1 MGYAPTLALESL
13 FTQTKMSPSD
23 IGIIELNE
31 AFASQAVAVIR
42 DAGLDP
48 ALVNPYGGAI
58 ALGHPVGATE
68 RTSRCAS
75 PRTWSAATSSSASSR
90 CVSAAARRWRSVPE
104 GLTCPTWSATP
115 SHEGV
120 AYIRLNRPE
129 VSNAL
134 DVDAAGPSPRP
145 SNGPPPDD
153 EVRAVLLTGEGPR
166 FCAGG
171 DVAVLRSGR
180 RPALLHPPSW
190 RPSFDAGFQ
199 RLAALNMPVVAA
211 VHGAVA
217 GAGLALMLSC
227 DLIVAD
233 PATKFVFAYP
243 AIGFTPDCGLSYL
256 LPRSIGQQRA
266 LRFALMGEPASAED
280 AYTWG
285 MVTEVSADALGRGTE
300 LAIALA
306 SGSAKALGQSRR
318 LIRSGWGYGPRRR

>member
-1 MGYAPTLALESL
+1 MPDLIGYS
-13 FTQTKMSPSD
+13 
-23 IGIIELNE
+23 
-31 AFASQAVAVIR
+31 VAQ
-42 DAGLDP
+42 
-48 ALVNPYGGAI
+48 
-58 ALGHPVGATE
+58 
-68 RTSRCAS
+68 
-75 PRTWSAATSSSASSR
+75 
-90 CVSAAARRWRSVPE
+90 
-104 GLTCPTWSATP
+104 
-115 SHEGV
+115 GV
-120 AYIRLNRPE
+120 AHIRLNRPE

-134 DVDAAGPSPRP
+134 DVDAARALASTLEQAAT
-145 SNGPPPDD
+145 ND
-153 EVRAVLLTGEGPR
+153 EVRAVLVTGEGRR

-171 DVAVLRSGR
+171 DVAAFARAADQ
-180 RPALLHPPSW
+180 PAYIHQLASEL
-190 RPSFDAGFQ
+190 DASFQ

-280 AYTWG
+280 AFTWG
-285 MVTEVSADALGRGTE
+285 MVTEVSADAIGRGTE

-318 LIRSGWGYGPRRR
+318 LIRSGWEMDRAAVGAEETRTVTEMVKGAEAQTLIARFGAASADRSR